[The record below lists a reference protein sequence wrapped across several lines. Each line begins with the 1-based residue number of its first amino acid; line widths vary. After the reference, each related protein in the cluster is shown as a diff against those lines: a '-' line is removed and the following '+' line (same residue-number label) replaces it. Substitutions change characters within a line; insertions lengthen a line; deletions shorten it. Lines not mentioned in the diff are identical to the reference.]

1 MTRGGVR
8 PVSATD
14 LSNTGHVLLT
24 RIARGDHFFGS
35 ALPLPADLA
44 AELRVPEIC
53 VRSALD
59 RLHDLGVLDRDAGH
73 RLVVASRERWKV
85 RHAEP
90 GPGAVAAARQLRGEI
105 RDGVHRVG
113 HPLPPGR
120 DLVRLLGLS
129 PRDVRRALRDLAAE
143 GLLALPVKG
152 NAIVISSHPTPV
164 PPAELLNPG
173 MDGASC

>member
-1 MTRGGVR
+1 MTRRGVR

-14 LSNTGHVLLT
+14 LSNTGHIVFT
-24 RIARGDHFFGS
+24 RIARGGYFFGS
-35 ALPLPADLA
+35 TLPLPRDLA
-44 AELRVPEIC
+44 QELRVPEIC
-53 VRSALD
+53 VRPALD
-59 RLHDLGVLDRDAGH
+59 RLHDLGVLERDAGR
-73 RLVVASRERWKV
+73 RLVVAPRERWKV

-105 RDGVHRVG
+105 RDGVHRVN

-120 DLVRLLGLS
+120 DLARLLDFS

-164 PPAELLNPG
+164 HPAALAEQG
-173 MDGASC
+173 MESAPW